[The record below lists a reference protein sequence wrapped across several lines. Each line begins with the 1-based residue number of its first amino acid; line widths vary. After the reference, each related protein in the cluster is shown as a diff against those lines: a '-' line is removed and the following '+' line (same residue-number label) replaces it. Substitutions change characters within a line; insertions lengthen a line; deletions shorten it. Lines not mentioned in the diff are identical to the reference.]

1 MICEALTTRHAGMPG
16 PGDDYWY
23 GPYVSGAMV
32 DATPETATAVA
43 AVFACVRLISES
55 MAQLPLHLMRDDGKI
70 RQRATDDPLYSILHD
85 QPNDRQSSFEWRQ
98 TMQAHLTLRGNA
110 YSLIVLGGSGQVEQ
124 LVPLHPDRMTV
135 FRLDQQSASRPG
147 QYRLGFL
154 YRDLNN
160 VQYRLTQ
167 DEVFYLRGIS
177 YDGISGVSP
186 ITACRRAIELSM
198 QAEYHGLMWWKNAAK
213 PGGVLKHQ
221 GTLDDEAYLRL
232 KKSWREAHTAQDLYT
247 VAILEDG
254 TDFQPIG
261 ISNQDS
267 EWLEN
272 RRFQLTEICRI
283 FMVPPHMIA
292 SAIEHGNTYANVEQS
307 SLNFVKW
314 TVKPLVDLW
323 EQSLRMQ
330 LIDDKQLYPQFN
342 MEGLLRADT
351 KTRADVY
358 TAMFGMGVYSR
369 NEIRALENL
378 DPIPGGDRRFIG
390 TQFIPIESAGQ
401 KSTTTPVQAAIT
413 QVDADPEEPA
423 ADDSLSAWTR
433 DIAERLANAEIRLA
447 ETETARHPDQDVYT
461 CVMTAYD
468 GRHRQ
473 YAFRALQPIAAHAKA
488 EASIAAVVSE
498 MADSMAA
505 CLLSDSLDNVLAE
518 MKLGRQEQLITIIT
532 KGLFDAA

>member
-1 MICEALTTRHAGMPG
+1 MPG

-23 GPYVSGAMV
+23 GPYVSGALV

-43 AVFACVRLISES
+43 AVFACVRVLSES
-55 MAQLPLHLMRDDGKI
+55 LAQLPLHLMRDDGTR
-70 RQRATDDPLYSILHD
+70 RQRAVDDPLYAILHD
-85 QPNDRQSSFEWRQ
+85 QPNERQSSFEWRE
-98 TMQAHLTLRGNA
+98 TMQAHLALRGNA
-110 YSLIVLGGSGQVEQ
+110 YSLIVLDPAGRTEQ
-124 LVPLHPDRMTV
+124 LVPLHPDRMSV
-135 FRLDQQSASRPG
+135 FRLDQEGASRPG
-147 QYRLGFL
+147 QFRLGFL

-177 YDGISGVSP
+177 YDGITGVSP

-213 PGGVLKHQ
+213 PGGVLKHPS
-221 GTLDDEAYLRL
+221 TLDDEAYKRL

-283 FMVPPHMIA
+283 FRVPPPMIA

-307 SLNFVKW
+307 DLNFVKHTMLPW
-314 TVKPLVDLW
+314 IVRW
-323 EQSLRMQ
+323 EQAIKMSL
-330 LIDDKQLYPQFN
+330 LDDPQLYATFVL
-342 MEGLLRADT
+342 EGLLRADM
-351 KTRADVY
+351 KTRSDFY
-358 TAMFGMGVYSR
+358 TAMFGMGVYTQ
-369 NEIRALENL
+369 NDILTLENR
-378 DPIPGGDRRFIG
+378 DSFDGGDRRFIG
-390 TQFIPIESAGQ
+390 TQFIPIDSAGQ
-401 KSTTTPVQAAIT
+401 KVSATAAPAAIAVEQST
-413 QVDADPEEPA
+413 GE
-423 ADDSLSAWTR
+423 SLAAWTR
-433 DIAERLANAEIRLA
+433 DVAERLANAEIRLA

-473 YAFRALQPIAAHAKA
+473 YAFRALQPIASHLKA
-488 EASIAAVVSE
+488 ESLIAGVVSE

-505 CLLSDSLDNVLAE
+505 GLLSDSLENVLAE
-518 MKLGRQEQLITIIT
+518 MKLGRQETLITIIT
-532 KGLFDAA
+532 KGLSDAA

>member
-1 MICEALTTRHAGMPG
+1 MILEALSTRHAAMPG

-23 GPYVSGAMV
+23 VPYVSGSLV

-43 AVFACVRLISES
+43 AVFACVRVLSES
-55 MAQLPLHLMRDDGKI
+55 LAQLPLHLMRDDGNR
-70 RQRATDDPLYSILHD
+70 RQRATDDPLYAILHD
-85 QPNDRQSSFEWRQ
+85 QPNDRQSSFEWRE

-110 YSLIVLGGSGQVEQ
+110 YSLIVLGGAGQVEQ

-135 FRLDQQSASRPG
+135 FRLDQPDARRPG

-167 DEVFYLRGIS
+167 DEVLYLRGIS

-213 PGGVLKHQ
+213 PGGVLKHP
-221 GTLDDEAYLRL
+221 GTLDDDAYSRL
-232 KKSWREAHTAQDLYT
+232 KKSWREAHTAQELYT

-283 FMVPPHMIA
+283 FRVPPHMIA

-307 SLNFVKW
+307 DLNFVKHTMLPW
-314 TVKPLVDLW
+314 IVRW
-323 EQSLRMQ
+323 EQAIKMSL
-330 LIDDKQLYPQFN
+330 LDDPQMYATFVL
-342 MEGLLRADT
+342 EGLLRADM
-351 KTRADVY
+351 KTRSNFY
-358 TAMFGMGVYSR
+358 TAMFGMGVYTQ
-369 NEIRALENL
+369 NDILTLENR
-378 DPIPGGDRRFIG
+378 DSFHGGDRRFIG

-401 KSTTTPVQAAIT
+401 KAA
-413 QVDADPEEPA
+413 PA
-423 ADDSLSAWTR
+423 AVATVDLKEPEVDFRNDAFAAWTR
-433 DIAERLANAEIRLA
+433 DVAERLANAEIRLV
-447 ETETARHPDQDVYT
+447 ETETARHADQDVYT
-461 CVMTAYD
+461 VVMTAYD

-473 YAFRALQPIAAHAKA
+473 YAFRALQPIASHLKA
-488 EASIAAVVSE
+488 ESQIPGVVSE
-498 MADSMAA
+498 MADTMAA
-505 CLLSDSLDNVLAE
+505 GLLSDSLDNVLAE
-518 MKLGRQEQLITIIT
+518 MKIGRQEHLIKTIT
-532 KGLFDAA
+532 KGLFNVT

>member
-1 MICEALTTRHAGMPG
+1 MICEALTTRHAGMPA

-23 GPYVSGAMV
+23 GPYVSGALL

-43 AVFACVRLISES
+43 AVFACVRVLAES
-55 MAQLPLHLMRDDGKI
+55 MAQLPLHLMRDDGARKM
-70 RQRATDDPLYSILHD
+70 RAVDDPLYAILHD
-85 QPNDRQSSFEWRQ
+85 QPNDRQSSFEWRE
-98 TMQAHLTLRGNA
+98 TMQAHLALRGNA
-110 YSLIVLGGSGQVEQ
+110 YSLIVLGPSGQVEQ
-124 LVPLHPDRMTV
+124 LVPLHPDRMSV
-135 FRLDQQSASRPG
+135 FRLDQSGASRPG

-167 DEVFYLRGIS
+167 EEVLYMRGIS

-186 ITACRRAIELSM
+186 ITACRRSVELSM

-213 PGGVLKHQ
+213 PGGVLKHP
-221 GTLDDEAYLRL
+221 GTLDDEAYARL

-283 FMVPPHMIA
+283 FRVPPTMIA

-307 SLNFVKW
+307 DLNFVKHTMLPW
-314 TVKPLVDLW
+314 IVRW
-323 EQSLRMQ
+323 EQAIKMSL
-330 LIDDKQLYPQFN
+330 LDDPQLYATFVL
-342 MEGLLRADT
+342 EGLLRADM
-351 KTRADVY
+351 KTRSDFY
-358 TAMFGMGVYSR
+358 TAMFGMGVYTQNDILS
-369 NEIRALENL
+369 LENR
-378 DPIPGGDRRFIG
+378 DSYEGGDRRFIG

-401 KSTTTPVQAAIT
+401 KAASPVAPAAIT
-413 QVDADPEEPA
+413 MEQPTEHAGG
-423 ADDSLSAWTR
+423 DSLAAWTR
-433 DIAERLANAEIRLA
+433 DVAERLANAEIRLA

-473 YAFRALQPIAAHAKA
+473 YAYRALQPIASHLNS
-488 EASIAAVVSE
+488 EASIPAVVSE

-505 CLLSDSLDNVLAE
+505 GLLSDSLDNVLAE
-518 MKLGRQEQLITIIT
+518 MKLGRQETLITIIT
-532 KGLFDAA
+532 KGLSNAA